1 VKIAVLFLGNP
12 IFKDDAIGIEVGKR
26 LVDRLEKLGMDVFI
40 LERTGLSLLDYI
52 LGYERV
58 VIVDSFKSNQHP
70 IGDVYELP
78 ADSLTPQKTFSP
90 HYAGLPEALM
100 AIYALK
106 PAQSS
111 SIHII
116 AVEAND
122 PYTISEEMSVEI
134 SNKLETIVN
143 CVFNLI
149 IKIVDGGVFNNCSQA

>member
-78 ADSLTPQKTFSP
+78 VDSLTPQKTFSP

-100 AIYALK
+100 AIHALK

-116 AVEAND
+116 AIETND

>member
-1 VKIAVLFLGNP
+1 MKIAVLFLGNP

-26 LVDRLEKLGMDVFI
+26 LLDKLENLGIEVFI

-52 LGYERV
+52 LGYESV

-78 ADSLTPQKTFSP
+78 QDSLMPQKIFSL

-100 AIYALK
+100 AIHALK
-106 PAQSS
+106 PAQPTT
-111 SIHII
+111 IHIVAI
-116 AVEAND
+116 ETND

-134 SNKLETIVN
+134 SNKLETITN
-143 CVFNLI
+143 NVFDMI
-149 IKIVDGGVFNNCSQA
+149 IKIMNRGVFNNCSQV

>member
-1 VKIAVLFLGNP
+1 
-12 IFKDDAIGIEVGKR
+12 
-26 LVDRLEKLGMDVFI
+26 
-40 LERTGLSLLDYI
+40 
-52 LGYERV
+52 
-58 VIVDSFKSNQHP
+58 
-70 IGDVYELP
+70 
-78 ADSLTPQKTFSP
+78 
-90 HYAGLPEALM
+90 LM
-100 AIYALK
+100 AIHALK

-116 AVEAND
+116 AIETND